1 MHKEKL
7 AIVIPTYNEAETIS
21 SLIKELFEKIKQL
34 VEKLD
39 ILIIDDSSPDG
50 TAEIVRGLGEK
61 YEKITVI
68 QRPKKMGLG
77 AAYKEGFRHVLE
89 KLDSELVVQMDADHS
104 HRPSEIPNMLE
115 KIKNFDFL
123 IASRHVDG
131 SDIIGWGIGRKA
143 THSVAGAIARMCAR
157 IEIKDSTSGFRMF
170 KKKTLEK
177 IDFEKI
183 RSDGFAFQI
192 EVLYQLKQLGM
203 KGLEVPTVFVNRTE
217 GSSKMGSSEMMQFIT
232 MCISYIGRK

>member
-1 MHKEKL
+1 MKL

-50 TAEIVRGLGEK
+50 TAEIVRGLEEK

-143 THSVAGAIARMCAR
+143 THSVAGAIARMCAK

>member
-1 MHKEKL
+1 MKL
-7 AIVIPTYNEAETIS
+7 AIVIPTYNEAETIP
-21 SLIKELFEKIKQL
+21 SLINELFEKIKQL

-50 TAEIVRGLGEK
+50 TADIVRELGTK

-77 AAYKEGFRHVLE
+77 AAYKEGFRYVLE
-89 KLDSELVVQMDADHS
+89 KLDSELVLQMDADHS
-104 HRPSEIPNMLE
+104 HQPSEIPNMLE

-123 IASRHVDG
+123 VASRHVEG
-131 SDIIGWGIGRKA
+131 SDVVGWGIGRKA
-143 THSVAGAIARMCAR
+143 THSIAGAIARICAK

-192 EVLYQLKQLGM
+192 EVLHQLKQLGM

>member
-1 MHKEKL
+1 MKL
-7 AIVIPTYNEAETIS
+7 VIVIPTYNEAETIP
-21 SLIKELFEKIKQL
+21 SLIKELFEKIKRL

-39 ILIIDDSSPDG
+39 VLIIDDSSPDG
-50 TAEIVRGLGEK
+50 TADIARKLGDK

-89 KLDSELVVQMDADHS
+89 KFDSELIIQMDADHS
-104 HRPSEIPNMLE
+104 HQPGEIPNMLE

-123 IASRHVDG
+123 VASRHVEG
-131 SDIIGWGIGRKA
+131 SDVIGWGIGRKA
-143 THSVAGAIARMCAR
+143 THSIAGTIARICAK
-157 IEIKDSTSGFRMF
+157 IEIRDSTSGFRMF

-177 IDFEKI
+177 IDFDKI

-192 EVLYQLKQLGM
+192 EVLHQLKYLGM
-203 KGLEVPTVFVNRTE
+203 KGLEVPTVFINRTE

>member
-1 MHKEKL
+1 MKL
-7 AIVIPTYNEAETIS
+7 AIVIPTYNEAETIP
-21 SLIKELFEKIKQL
+21 SLIKELFEKIKHL

-39 ILIIDDSSPDG
+39 VLIIDDSSPDG
-50 TAEIVRGLGEK
+50 TADIVRELGEK
-61 YEKITVI
+61 YEKITVV

-89 KLDSELVVQMDADHS
+89 KFDSELVLQMDADHS
-104 HRPSEIPNMLE
+104 HQPSEIPNMLE

-123 IASRHVDG
+123 IASRHVEG
-131 SDIIGWGIGRKA
+131 SDVIGWGVGRKT
-143 THSVAGAIARMCAR
+143 THSIAGAIARICAK

-203 KGLEVPTVFVNRTE
+203 RGLEVPTVFVNRTE

>member
-1 MHKEKL
+1 MKL

-39 ILIIDDSSPDG
+39 VLIVDDSSPDG
-50 TAEIVRGLGEK
+50 TADIVRKLGEK

-77 AAYKEGFRHVLE
+77 AAYKDGFKHVLE
-89 KLDSELVVQMDADHS
+89 KLDSELILQMDADHS
-104 HRPSEIPNMLE
+104 HQPGEIPNMLE
-115 KIKNFDFL
+115 KIKNYDFL
-123 IASRHVDG
+123 VASRHVEG
-131 SDIIGWGIGRKA
+131 SDVIGWGVGRKA
-143 THSVAGAIARMCAR
+143 THSVAGAIARACAK
-157 IEIKDSTSGFRMF
+157 IDVKDSTSGFRMF
-170 KKKTLEK
+170 KRNTLKK
-177 IDFEKI
+177 INFENI

-192 EVLYQLKQLGM
+192 EVLYPLKQLGM
-203 KGLEVPTVFVNRTE
+203 KGLEVSTVFVNRTE
-217 GSSKMGSSEMMQFIT
+217 GSSKMGSGEMMQFIA

>member
-1 MHKEKL
+1 MKL
-7 AIVIPTYNEAETIS
+7 AIVIPTYNEAETIP

-34 VEKLD
+34 VERLD

-50 TAEIVRGLGEK
+50 TADIARELGEK

-89 KLDSELVVQMDADHS
+89 KLDSELVLQMDADHS
-104 HRPSEIPNMLE
+104 HQPSEIPNMLE

-123 IASRHVDG
+123 VASRHVEG
-131 SDIIGWGIGRKA
+131 SDVIGWGIGRKV
-143 THSVAGAIARMCAR
+143 THSIAGAIARICAK

-177 IDFEKI
+177 VDFNKI

-192 EVLYQLKQLGM
+192 EVLHQLKQLGM

>member
-1 MHKEKL
+1 MKL
-7 AIVIPTYNEAETIS
+7 AIVIPTYNEAETIP
-21 SLIKELFEKIKQL
+21 SLINELFEKIKQF

-50 TAEIVRGLGEK
+50 TADIVRELGTK

-77 AAYKEGFRHVLE
+77 AAYKEGFRYVLE
-89 KLDSELVVQMDADHS
+89 KLDSELVLQMDADHS
-104 HRPSEIPNMLE
+104 HQPSEIPNMLE

-123 IASRHVDG
+123 VASRHVEG
-131 SDIIGWGIGRKA
+131 SDVIGWGIGRKA
-143 THSVAGAIARMCAR
+143 THSIAGAIARICAK

-177 IDFEKI
+177 VDFNKI

-192 EVLYQLKQLGM
+192 EVLHQLKQLGM
-203 KGLEVPTVFVNRTE
+203 KGLEIPTVFVNRTE
-217 GSSKMGSSEMMQFIT
+217 GSSKMGSGEMMQFIT

>member
-1 MHKEKL
+1 MKL
-7 AIVIPTYNEAETIS
+7 AIVIPTYNEAETIP
-21 SLIKELFEKIKQL
+21 SLINELFEKIKQF

-50 TAEIVRGLGEK
+50 TADIVRELGTK

-77 AAYKEGFRHVLE
+77 AAYKEGFRYVLE
-89 KLDSELVVQMDADHS
+89 KLDSELVLQMDADHS
-104 HRPSEIPNMLE
+104 HQPSEIPNMLE

-123 IASRHVDG
+123 IASRHVEG
-131 SDIIGWGIGRKA
+131 SDVIGWGIGRKA
-143 THSVAGAIARMCAR
+143 THSIAGAIARICAK

-177 IDFEKI
+177 VDFNKI

-192 EVLYQLKQLGM
+192 EVLHQLKQLGM

>member
-1 MHKEKL
+1 MKL

-39 ILIIDDSSPDG
+39 VLIIDDSSPDG
-50 TAEIVRGLGEK
+50 TADIVRELGEK

-77 AAYKEGFRHVLE
+77 AAYKDGFKHVLE
-89 KLDSELVVQMDADHS
+89 KFDSELIIEMDADHS
-104 HRPSEIPNMLE
+104 HQPKEIPNMLE
-115 KIKNFDFL
+115 KIKNYDFL
-123 IASRHVDG
+123 VASRHVEG
-131 SDIIGWGIGRKA
+131 SDVIGWGIGRKM
-143 THSVAGAIARMCAR
+143 THSIAGAIARICAR
-157 IEIKDSTSGFRMF
+157 IDIRDSTSGFRMF
-170 KKKTLEK
+170 KRNTLEK
-177 IDFEKI
+177 INFDDI

-192 EVLYQLKQLGM
+192 EVLHQLKQLGM
-203 KGLEVPTVFVNRTE
+203 RGLEVPAVFVNRTE

>member
-1 MHKEKL
+1 MKL
-7 AIVIPTYNEAETIS
+7 AIVIPTYNEAETIP

-39 ILIIDDSSPDG
+39 VLIIDDSSPDG
-50 TAEIVRGLGEK
+50 TADIVRRLGEK

-89 KLDSELVVQMDADHS
+89 KLDSELIVQMDADHS
-104 HRPSEIPNMLE
+104 HQPSEIPNMLE

-123 IASRHVDG
+123 VASRHVDG
-131 SDIIGWGIGRKA
+131 SDVIGWGIGRKV
-143 THSVAGAIARMCAR
+143 THSIAGVIARICAK
-157 IEIKDSTSGFRMF
+157 IEVKDSTSGFRMF

-177 IDFEKI
+177 IDFDKI

-192 EVLYQLKQLGM
+192 EVLHQLKQLGM
-203 KGLEVPTVFVNRTE
+203 KGLEVPTIFVNRKE

>member
-1 MHKEKL
+1 MKL
-7 AIVIPTYNEAETIS
+7 AIVIPTYNEAETIP
-21 SLIKELFEKIKQL
+21 SLIKELFEKIKHL

-39 ILIIDDSSPDG
+39 VLIIDDSSPDG
-50 TAEIVRGLGEK
+50 TADIVRELGEK
-61 YEKITVI
+61 YEKITVV

-77 AAYKEGFRHVLE
+77 AAYKEGFRHILE
-89 KLDSELVVQMDADHS
+89 KFDSELVLQMDADHS
-104 HRPSEIPNMLE
+104 HQPSEIPNMLE

-123 IASRHVDG
+123 IASRHVEG
-131 SDIIGWGIGRKA
+131 SDVIGWGVGRKT
-143 THSVAGAIARMCAR
+143 THSIAGAIARICAR

-170 KKKTLEK
+170 KKKTLER
-177 IDFEKI
+177 IDFDKI

-217 GSSKMGSSEMMQFIT
+217 GSSKMGSSEMLQFIT

>member
-1 MHKEKL
+1 MKL
-7 AIVIPTYNEAETIS
+7 AIVIPTYNEAETIP
-21 SLIKELFEKIKQL
+21 SLINELFEKIKQL
-34 VEKLD
+34 VERLD

-50 TAEIVRGLGEK
+50 TADIVRELGTK

-89 KLDSELVVQMDADHS
+89 KLDSELVLQMDADHS
-104 HRPSEIPNMLE
+104 HQPSEIPNMLE

-123 IASRHVDG
+123 VASRHVEG
-131 SDIIGWGIGRKA
+131 SDVIGWGIGRKA
-143 THSVAGAIARMCAR
+143 THSIAGAIARICAK

-177 IDFEKI
+177 VNFNKI

-192 EVLYQLKQLGM
+192 EVLHQLKQLGM

>member
-1 MHKEKL
+1 MKL

-21 SLIKELFEKIKQL
+21 SLIKELFEKIKQI

-50 TAEIVRGLGEK
+50 TADIVRELGEK
-61 YEKITVI
+61 YEKVTVI

-77 AAYKEGFRHVLE
+77 AAYKEGFRYVLE

-104 HRPSEIPNMLE
+104 HQPSEIPNMLE

-123 IASRHVDG
+123 IASRHVEG
-131 SDIIGWGIGRKA
+131 SNVIGWGIGRKA
-143 THSVAGAIARMCAR
+143 THSIAGTIARICAK

-192 EVLYQLKQLGM
+192 EVLHQLKQLGM
-203 KGLEVPTVFVNRTE
+203 NGLEVPTIFINRTE

-232 MCISYIGRK
+232 MCINYIGRK